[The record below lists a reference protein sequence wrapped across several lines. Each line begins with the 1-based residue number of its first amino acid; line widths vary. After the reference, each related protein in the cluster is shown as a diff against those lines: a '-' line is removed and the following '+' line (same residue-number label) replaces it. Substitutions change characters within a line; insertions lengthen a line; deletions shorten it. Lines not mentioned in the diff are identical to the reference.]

1 MSHDET
7 HDNGPGEAQE
17 HPGAHAHDH
26 VEVVPNP
33 DYDGPANHCL
43 PPPVK
48 DGAGAAIFF
57 VILMICLAL
66 GAAWLG
72 GHLFF

>member
-1 MSHDET
+1 MSHD
-7 HDNGPGEAQE
+7 D
-17 HPGAHAHDH
+17 AHHAH

-48 DGAGAAIFF
+48 NTTASAIVFTL
-57 VILMICLAL
+57 LMVAIAL
-66 GAAWLG
+66 GASWLG
-72 GHLFF
+72 GHLLG